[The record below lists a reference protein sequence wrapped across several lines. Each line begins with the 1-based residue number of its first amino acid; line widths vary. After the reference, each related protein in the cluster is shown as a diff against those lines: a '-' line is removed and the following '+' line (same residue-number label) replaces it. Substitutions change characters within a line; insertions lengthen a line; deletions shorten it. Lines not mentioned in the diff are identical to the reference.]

1 MKNTIHTDK
10 APNAVGPYS
19 QAVSIQCQELI
30 FCSGQIPLDPN
41 TQEMV
46 KGDIQMQT
54 RRVMENIKAVLYA
67 SNSEFSKVL
76 KCTVFLK
83 RMSDFAAMNE
93 VYAQYFPENPPARSA
108 VEVCELPKGADI
120 EIDVIAHQ

>member
-10 APNAVGPYS
+10 APQAVGPYS

-46 KGDIQMQT
+46 TGDIRMQT

-67 SNSEFSKVL
+67 SKSEFSKVL

-93 VYAQYFPENPPARSA
+93 VYGEYFPDNPPARSA
-108 VEVCELPKGADI
+108 VEVSELPKGADI
-120 EIDVIAHQ
+120 EIEVIAHH

>member
-10 APNAVGPYS
+10 APGAVGPYS

-46 KGDIQMQT
+46 TGDIRMQT

-93 VYAQYFPENPPARSA
+93 VYGEYFPDNPPARSA
-108 VEVCELPKGADI
+108 VEVSELPKGADI
-120 EIDVIAHQ
+120 EIDVIAHH

>member
-10 APNAVGPYS
+10 APQAVGPYS

-83 RMSDFAAMNE
+83 RISDFAAMNE

-108 VEVCELPKGADI
+108 VEVSELPKGADI
-120 EIDVIAHQ
+120 EIEVIAHH

>member
-10 APNAVGPYS
+10 APGAVGPYS

-46 KGDIQMQT
+46 TGDIRMQT

-67 SNSEFSKVL
+67 SQSEFSKVL

-93 VYAQYFPENPPARSA
+93 VYGEYFPENPPARSA
-108 VEVCELPKGADI
+108 VEVSELPKGADI
-120 EIDVIAHQ
+120 EIEVIAHH